1 MMSNICE
8 NGLKPL
14 LEDCEA
20 AAAIDDHEGDEDEEE
35 KEQQQQ
41 QQQQEEKRRRECGF
55 DDASASSSASCKSK
69 LDLLESFDNGS
80 IIISSSTLQSDMQ
93 TILNVV
99 L

>member
-20 AAAIDDHEGDEDEEE
+20 VAAAIDDHEGDEDEEE

-41 QQQQEEKRRRECGF
+41 QEERRRRECGF
-55 DDASASSSASCKSK
+55 DDASASSSSSCKSK

>member
-1 MMSNICE
+1 MSNICE

-20 AAAIDDHEGDEDEEE
+20 AAAAIDNHEGDEDEEE

-41 QQQQEEKRRRECGF
+41 QQEEKKRRRECGF
-55 DDASASSSASCKSK
+55 DDASASSSSCKSK
-69 LDLLESFDNGS
+69 LDLLESFDHGS

>member
-41 QQQQEEKRRRECGF
+41 EKRRRECGF
-55 DDASASSSASCKSK
+55 DDASASSSSSSSCKSK

>member
-1 MMSNICE
+1 MSNICE

-20 AAAIDDHEGDEDEEE
+20 AVAAIDDHEGDEDEEE

-41 QQQQEEKRRRECGF
+41 EEEKRRRECGF
-55 DDASASSSASCKSK
+55 DDASASSSSSSCKSK

-80 IIISSSTLQSDMQ
+80 IIISSSILQSDMQ

>member
-1 MMSNICE
+1 MMSSICE

-20 AAAIDDHEGDEDEEE
+20 AAIDDHEGDEDEEE
-35 KEQQQQ
+35 KEQ

-55 DDASASSSASCKSK
+55 DDASASSSSLCKSK

>member
-1 MMSNICE
+1 MMSNIRE
-8 NGLKPL
+8 NGLTPL

-41 QQQQEEKRRRECGF
+41 QLEEKRRRECGF
-55 DDASASSSASCKSK
+55 DDASASSSSSSCKSK

>member
-20 AAAIDDHEGDEDEEE
+20 AAAIDDHECDEDEEE

-41 QQQQEEKRRRECGF
+41 EKRRRECGF
-55 DDASASSSASCKSK
+55 DDASASSSSSSSCKSK